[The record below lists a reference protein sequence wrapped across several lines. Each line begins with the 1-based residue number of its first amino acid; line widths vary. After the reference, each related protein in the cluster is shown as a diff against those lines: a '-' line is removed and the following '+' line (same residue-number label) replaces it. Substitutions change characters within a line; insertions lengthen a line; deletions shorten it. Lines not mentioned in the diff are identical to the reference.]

1 MKYQIT
7 VETMGMKT
15 KTLRA
20 MAFAIT
26 WPALCLVLSDQVMA
40 QYQTSAPATTPVITE
55 NPVKKALK
63 AGKVVVGATVTAANP
78 DIAAT
83 LAGVGFDFLWIE
95 MEHSP
100 LTLESVRSMILA
112 TRGLKAMPFTRVPV
126 NELWTAKRALD
137 IGSLGVIF
145 PFTSTR
151 ELAEQ
156 AVKAC
161 KYPPQGLRGY
171 GAAMA
176 SSRWG
181 MSGSDY
187 AKFANENVLVVVII
201 EQKLAIDNIE
211 QIASVP
217 GVDVLFIGV
226 NDLSYSLGV
235 GGKTNDPIVEEA
247 VNKVLAAG
255 KKYNIPVGY
264 PAGNP
269 VEINKRIAQGFRF
282 FQASSDLGL
291 MAAGARDVLT
301 KIQRDES
308 GAPKSTP

>member
-1 MKYQIT
+1 M
-7 VETMGMKT
+7 ETMMMKNR
-15 KTLRA
+15 TLRA
-20 MAFAIT
+20 AVFAASCLT
-26 WPALCLVLSDQVMA
+26 LWPLMFAEAMA
-40 QYQTSAPATTPVITE
+40 QYQNSPSASAPEITE

-63 AGKVVVGATVTAANP
+63 EGKVVVGATVTAANP
-78 DIAAT
+78 DVAAT
-83 LAGVGFDFLWIE
+83 LAGAGFDFLWIE

-161 KYPPQGLRGY
+161 KYPPQGLRGF
-171 GAAMA
+171 GAALA
-176 SSRWG
+176 ASRWG

-201 EQKLAIDNIE
+201 EQKQAIDNIE

-217 GVDVLFIGV
+217 GVDVMFIGV
-226 NDLSYSLGV
+226 NDLSFSLGV
-235 GGKTNDPIVEEA
+235 GGKTTDPIVEEA
-247 VNKVLAAG
+247 VSKVLAAG
-255 KKYNIPVGY
+255 KKHNIPVGY

-269 VEINKRIAQGFRF
+269 AEINKRIAQGFRF
-282 FQASSDLGL
+282 FQASSDLGM
-291 MAAGARDVLT
+291 MAAGARDVLS
-301 KIQRDES
+301 KIQRDEV
-308 GAPKSTP
+308 GAPKSNPK

>member
-1 MKYQIT
+1 MMKRT
-7 VETMGMKT
+7 S
-15 KTLRA
+15 RA
-20 MAFAIT
+20 SAFAA
-26 WPALCLVLSDQVMA
+26 PCLALLLLMFNEAMA
-40 QYQTSAPATTPVITE
+40 QYQTSTSETAATIAE

-63 AGKVVVGATVTAANP
+63 EGKVVIGATVTAANP
-78 DIAAT
+78 DVAAT
-83 LAGVGFDFLWIE
+83 LAGAGFDFLWIE

-100 LTLESVRSMILA
+100 LTLETVRSMILA

-126 NELWTAKRALD
+126 NEPWMAKRVLD
-137 IGSLGVIF
+137 IGSLGVVF

-156 AVKAC
+156 AVKSC
-161 KYPPQGLRGY
+161 KYPPQGIRGF

-176 SSRWG
+176 ASRWG

-201 EQKLAIDNIE
+201 EQKQAVDNIE

-226 NDLSYSLGV
+226 NDLSFSLGV

-282 FQASSDLGL
+282 FQASSDLGM
-291 MAAGARDVLT
+291 MAAGARDLLSN
-301 KIQRDES
+301 IQRDEN
-308 GAPKSTP
+308 GAPKSNPK

>member
-1 MKYQIT
+1 MKIRF
-7 VETMGMKT
+7 
-15 KTLRA
+15 LRA
-20 MAFAIT
+20 SAFAAACL
-26 WPALCLVLSDQVMA
+26 ALLLLMFNEATA
-40 QYQTSAPATTPVITE
+40 QYQTSTSATAAAIAE

-63 AGKVVVGATVTAANP
+63 EGKVVIGATVTAANP
-78 DIAAT
+78 DVAAT
-83 LAGVGFDFLWIE
+83 LAGAGFDFLWIE

-100 LTLESVRSMILA
+100 LTLETVRSMILA

-126 NELWTAKRALD
+126 NEPWMAKRAPDFGILD
-137 IGSLGVIF
+137 GVF
-145 PFTSTR
+145 SFTGTR

-156 AVKAC
+156 AVKSC
-161 KYPPQGLRGY
+161 KYPPQGVRGF

-176 SSRWG
+176 ASRWG
-181 MSGSDY
+181 MSGTDY

-226 NDLSYSLGV
+226 NDLSFSLGV

-282 FQASSDLGL
+282 FQASSDLGM
-291 MAAGARDVLT
+291 MAAAARDLLS
-301 KIQRDES
+301 KIERDEV
-308 GAPKSTP
+308 GAPKPNPK

>member
-1 MKYQIT
+1 MMKRT
-7 VETMGMKT
+7 S
-15 KTLRA
+15 RA
-20 MAFAIT
+20 SAFAA
-26 WPALCLVLSDQVMA
+26 PCLALLLLMFNEAMA
-40 QYQTSAPATTPVITE
+40 QYQTSTTDTAATIAE

-63 AGKVVVGATVTAANP
+63 EGKVVIGATVTAANP
-78 DIAAT
+78 DVAAT
-83 LAGVGFDFLWIE
+83 LAGAGFDFLWIE

-100 LTLESVRSMILA
+100 LTLETVRSMILA
-112 TRGLKAMPFTRVPV
+112 TRGMKAMPFTRVPV
-126 NELWTAKRALD
+126 NEPWMAKRVLD
-137 IGSLGVIF
+137 IGSLGVVF

-156 AVKAC
+156 AVKSC
-161 KYPPQGLRGY
+161 KYPPQGIRGF

-176 SSRWG
+176 ASRWG

-201 EQKLAIDNIE
+201 EQKQAVDNIE

-226 NDLSYSLGV
+226 NDLSFSLGV

-282 FQASSDLGL
+282 FQASSDLGM
-291 MAAGARDVLT
+291 MAAGARDVLS
-301 KIQRDES
+301 KIQRDEI
-308 GAPKSTP
+308 GTQKPNPK